1 MVSRLAEWRRSNVLL
16 NAALQEEVDLN
27 VTIESTK
34 TKTDES
40 LVDNSF
46 TVVGQDSDILSHTF

>member
-1 MVSRLAEWRRSNVLL
+1 MLL

-46 TVVGQDSDILSHTF
+46 TVVGQDSDILWHTF